1 MKATID
7 IPDELYRRVKARTAT
22 EGRRIREVAV
32 ELLRQ
37 WLDDGTPASATS
49 EIPFVTA
56 AGLRHHRDVES
67 LRAAYPR
74 GYRLEGPL
82 IRANKGAPVLR
93 ASAVERALAE
103 MDKVE
108 LAAHDRP
115 R

>member
-32 ELLRQ
+32 ELFRQ
-37 WLDDGTPASATS
+37 WLDDGAPVAATP
-49 EIPFVTA
+49 EIPIVTA

-82 IRANKGAPVLR
+82 IPAAKAAPALR
-93 ASAVERALAE
+93 ASAVEQALVE
-103 MDKVE
+103 MDEVE